1 MIGRR
6 IVLMI
11 LWCVSVAFTQEKIRG
26 KYSYTFGDKESLVE
40 ARQTCKDLAI
50 REAIESYYVFVES
63 STEVENFQ
71 LKEDIIE
78 SISAGYLKHITVVE
92 QKEEGRTIT
101 TTVEAEVMPD
111 EVKAVVEKLV
121 QNQRQKEEDEEK
133 NQPVVADTSPADE
146 STGGKSI
153 SFLTVLSLYE
163 RREQSV
169 EDSWRQK
176 KFDSALT
183 QNQTLQRI
191 LERYKPNREDLF
203 QWLVYECFRTRTVLQ
218 EYLLRVE
225 SCEAQ
230 RMRVRAI
237 VGMKLVYQKMDELK
251 GYVDR
256 LQKLTRLTDAQ
267 KKVRRSCI
275 ARSRHILDLA
285 QKKAVSYRRR

>member
-11 LWCVSVAFTQEKIRG
+11 LWCVSVAFAQEKIRG

-191 LERYKPNREDLF
+191 LGSVP
-203 QWLVYECFRTRTVLQ
+203 
-218 EYLLRVE
+218 
-225 SCEAQ
+225 
-230 RMRVRAI
+230 
-237 VGMKLVYQKMDELK
+237 KL
-251 GYVDR
+251 
-256 LQKLTRLTDAQ
+256 
-267 KKVRRSCI
+267 CC
-275 ARSRHILDLA
+275 
-285 QKKAVSYRRR
+285 